1 MGEELCRNEDWLKES
16 ASYTAC
22 AFKAVEVLRHWPE
35 ILRPWVAPFLPE
47 CKETR
52 ARIARCREI
61 VEPYVAARRAAKAKA
76 IARGESPPVYD
87 DSLEWFEKEYERYDA
102 ATSQYVYLI
111 RYPRI
116 TNTDTSQTPKLHVE
130 IFSICMYLSLQA
142 TVLKISW
149 YLGLHYPTPPF
160 TRPRIS
166 CQK

>member
-16 ASYTAC
+16 ALYTAC

-61 VEPYVAARRAAKAKA
+61 VEPYVAARRAAKAQA

-102 ATSQYVYLI
+102 ATSQYVC
-111 RYPRI
+111 
-116 TNTDTSQTPKLHVE
+116 LHT
-130 IFSICMYLSLQA
+130 LSPNNQ
-142 TVLKISW
+142 
-149 YLGLHYPTPPF
+149 Y
-160 TRPRIS
+160 R
-166 CQK
+166 